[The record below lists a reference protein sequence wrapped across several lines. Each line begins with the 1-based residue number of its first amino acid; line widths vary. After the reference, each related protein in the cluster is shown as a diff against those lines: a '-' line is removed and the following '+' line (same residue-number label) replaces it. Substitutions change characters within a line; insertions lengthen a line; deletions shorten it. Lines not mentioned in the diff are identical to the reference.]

1 MLQNEAELD
10 NAISMIDTLLSQR
23 LTDYGRGC
31 LEILTDLV
39 YEYESQLYK
48 EKTMNLLIQNPG
60 VAPVE
65 AYTLLG
71 ASGSRGNRNVNGQ
84 FGTGNKLGITALLR
98 RGLSVKVYAGTNRIT
113 FGAREVEFDG
123 SPVKRVTVSIN
134 NRKPVDTGWT
144 LVWGAVAW
152 NPGDTR

>member
-1 MLQNEAELD
+1 MLQTEAELD
-10 NAISMIDTLLSQR
+10 NAISMIDFLLSQR

-39 YEYESQLYK
+39 YEYESQHYK
-48 EKTMNLLIQNPG
+48 ERTMNLLIQNPG

-84 FGTGNKLGITALLR
+84 FGTGNKLGITAILR
-98 RGLSVKVYAGTNRIT
+98 RGLSDKGYARTQLPP
-113 FGAREVEFDG
+113 FC
-123 SPVKRVTVSIN
+123 S
-134 NRKPVDTGWT
+134 
-144 LVWGAVAW
+144 
-152 NPGDTR
+152 